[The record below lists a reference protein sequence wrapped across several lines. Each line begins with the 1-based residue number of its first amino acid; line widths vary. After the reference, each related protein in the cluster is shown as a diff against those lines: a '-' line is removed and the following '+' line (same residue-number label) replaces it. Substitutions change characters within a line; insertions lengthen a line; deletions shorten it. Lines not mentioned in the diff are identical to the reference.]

1 MSAAG
6 STRPAMGTG
15 PTPATPAPGAIDAHV
30 YVGERLHGGG
40 VDAAELVARID
51 AAGVSRAFAVPA
63 KPRGYHLGPANDL
76 AAAAQ
81 RDFPASLRCL
91 ARVDPNQG
99 DAAADEL
106 VRALDVLGLKGLF
119 LHPHEELF
127 RVNAPLVRPL
137 LEILRERGLPLMIAT
152 GWLAVSEGPQVAD
165 LARQFPDVQ
174 IVMTNGGQINL
185 SGLGQTDAE
194 IALDEHPNVTVQTA
208 GTYREDFIEG
218 CVARFGAERVLYASS
233 CPLMDPRL
241 EVRRVQ
247 WAPNLDDAQK
257 QLMLGGNAGRILWRD

>member
-1 MSAAG
+1 MSAFVRGAI
-6 STRPAMGTG
+6 TGTG

-40 VDAAELVARID
+40 VDAAQLVARIR
-51 AAGVSRAFAVPA
+51 AAGVERAIAVPA
-63 KPRGYHLGPANDL
+63 KPKCYHLGPANDL

-81 RDFPASLRCL
+81 RDFPQSLRCL
-91 ARVDPNQG
+91 ARVDPNQD
-99 DAAADEL
+99 DAAQEL
-106 VRALDVLGLKGLF
+106 ARALDVLGLKGLF

-137 LEILRERGLPLMIAT
+137 LELCQERGVPVMVAT

-194 IALDEHPNVTVQTA
+194 IALADHPNLTVQTA

-218 CVARFGAERVLYASS
+218 CVARFGADRVLYASM
-233 CPLMDPRL
+233 CPLLDPRL

-257 QLMLGGNAGRILWRD
+257 QLMLGGNAERILWRD